1 MKLRHTITTIF
12 LLLAL
17 ALAPL
22 EALLAMQMGGGH
34 HEAAAAMAD
43 CDDGSAGHVHSS
55 SVTHDCAD
63 GDAGASMCDDG
74 PCVHCAFCT
83 AMLTGGAW
91 ANVVQPGS
99 RPDSIFISLS
109 STVLPAEGRPPRH
122 LYSELI

>member
-22 EALLAMQMGGGH
+22 EALLAMQMGTGH
-34 HEAAAAMAD
+34 HESSTAMVE
-43 CDDGSAGHVHSS
+43 CDDAQADHTAHSS
-55 SVTHDCAD
+55 MSHECAD
-63 GDAGASMCDDG
+63 GASAPSMCDDG
-74 PCVHCAFCT
+74 QCVHCAFCT

-99 RPDSIFISLS
+99 RPDSVFISLS
-109 STVLPAEGRPPRH
+109 STVLPDEGRPPRH
-122 LYSELI
+122 LYR